1 MNEEYTLTLTADT
14 LTLNLRQLRKAGAT
28 ESPKPV
34 PIVTITLS
42 KTIPL
47 LLLRI
52 ITRELADEKL
62 SLHEP
67 DKPVVLSR
75 GLGRRLTIVMLVLQ
89 PIKQSYR
96 FETLAFGLH
105 EMADEEI
112 SYWLGRLGRY
122 DADDLGG
129 RFRVLRALR
138 YLLEA

>member
-1 MNEEYTLTLTADT
+1 
-14 LTLNLRQLRKAGAT
+14 
-28 ESPKPV
+28 
-34 PIVTITLS
+34 VTITLS

-67 DKPVVLSR
+67 DKPVVLPR
-75 GLGRRLTIVMLVLQ
+75 ELGRRLTIVMLVLR
-89 PIKQSYR
+89 PIKQPDR
-96 FETLAFGLH
+96 FESLAAELH

-122 DADDLGG
+122 DADDLSG
-129 RFRVLRALR
+129 RFRVLHALR
-138 YLLEA
+138 CLLG